1 MKSFYILRHQTV
13 HYPTVKD
20 NVDLELLSTPQCKV
34 RNSSYEFAV
43 LSKNKIPRD
52 FWETQSLK
60 NGLNRQFWK
69 KIARLWLRHLRFESL
84 LQAERVTRLS
94 GPIQNL
100 WFCKWVMFLLR
111 VYNAI
116 KPVTSFCQ
124 VFKVEICEANTTVTW
139 QVDIICHKK
148 ELKIQLFFL
157 LPCPDFQGVFYFS
170 LLYCL
175 SIKNTKVAIK
185 RITYLTS
192 LYGGKYAPYW

>member
-1 MKSFYILRHQTV
+1 M

-43 LSKNKIPRD
+43 LSKNKILRD

-69 KIARLWLRHLRFESL
+69 KIASLWLRHLRFESL
-84 LQAERVTRLS
+84 LRAKRVTRLS
-94 GPIQNL
+94 EPIQNL

-139 QVDIICHKK
+139 QVDIICHY
-148 ELKIQLFFL
+148 LGTFVFRGFFMPEYCFL
-157 LPCPDFQGVFYFS
+157 WRCSGNFS
-170 LLYCL
+170 L
-175 SIKNTKVAIK
+175 
-185 RITYLTS
+185 
-192 LYGGKYAPYW
+192 P

>member
-13 HYPTVKD
+13 HYPAVKD

-43 LSKNKIPRD
+43 LSKNKILRD

-60 NGLNRQFWK
+60 NGLNRRFWK
-69 KIARLWLRHLRFESL
+69 KIASLWLRHLSFESL
-84 LQAERVTRLS
+84 LRTKWVTRLS

-111 VYNAI
+111 VFNAI

-124 VFKVEICEANTTVTW
+124 VFKVEICKANTTVTW

-148 ELKIQLFFL
+148 ELKIQLFIL
-157 LPCPDFQGVFYFS
+157 LPCPDFQGVFLF
-170 LLYCL
+170 
-175 SIKNTKVAIK
+175 
-185 RITYLTS
+185 
-192 LYGGKYAPYW
+192 

>member
-1 MKSFYILRHQTV
+1 MTFYILRHQMV
-13 HYPTVKD
+13 QYPAVSD
-20 NVDLELLSTPQCKV
+20 NADLEFLSTPQCKV

-43 LSKNKIPRD
+43 LSKNKILRD
-52 FWETQSLK
+52 FWKTQSLK
-60 NGLNRQFWK
+60 NGLNRRFWK

-84 LQAERVTRLS
+84 LRAKRVTRLS

-139 QVDIICHKK
+139 QVDIICHH
-148 ELKIQLFFL
+148 LGTFVFRGFFMPEYCFL
-157 LPCPDFQGVFYFS
+157 RRYSGTFS
-170 LLYCL
+170 LPQNL
-175 SIKNTKVAIK
+175 V
-185 RITYLTS
+185 RVFERF
-192 LYGGKYAPYW
+192 

>member
-43 LSKNKIPRD
+43 LSKNKILRD

-69 KIARLWLRHLRFESL
+69 KIASLWLRHLRFEYL
-84 LQAERVTRLS
+84 LWAKRVTRLS

-100 WFCKWVMFLLR
+100 RFCKWVMFLLR

-139 QVDIICHKK
+139 QVDIICHY
-148 ELKIQLFFL
+148 LGTFVFRGFFMPEYCFL
-157 LPCPDFQGVFYFS
+157 WRYSGTFS
-170 LLYCL
+170 LPQNL
-175 SIKNTKVAIK
+175 V
-185 RITYLTS
+185 RVFERF
-192 LYGGKYAPYW
+192 

>member
-1 MKSFYILRHQTV
+1 MTFYILRHQTAQYHAV
-13 HYPTVKD
+13 
-20 NVDLELLSTPQCKV
+20 NNNADLEFLSTPQCKV
-34 RNSSYEFAV
+34 HNSSYEFAV
-43 LSKNKIPRD
+43 LSNNKILRD

-60 NGLNRQFWK
+60 NGLNRRFSK
-69 KIARLWLRHLRFESL
+69 KIAGLWLRHLRFESL
-84 LQAERVTRLS
+84 LRAERVTRLS

-124 VFKVEICEANTTVTW
+124 VFKVEICKANTTVTW

-157 LPCPDFQGVFYFS
+157 LPCPDFQGVF
-170 LLYCL
+170 
-175 SIKNTKVAIK
+175 
-185 RITYLTS
+185 
-192 LYGGKYAPYW
+192 